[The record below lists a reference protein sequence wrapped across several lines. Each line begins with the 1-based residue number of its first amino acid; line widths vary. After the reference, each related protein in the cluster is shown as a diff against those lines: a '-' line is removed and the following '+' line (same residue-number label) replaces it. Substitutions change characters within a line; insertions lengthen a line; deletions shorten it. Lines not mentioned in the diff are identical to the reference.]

1 MGNFTCAS
9 ALCITL
15 YLKAKAN
22 SMSSILIIIKLVLL
36 LSVALCCLWLFTHL
50 GGLWLT
56 NESQGYV
63 FISKRPYFE
72 AVSAQKL
79 TFAGDE
85 KGFAVYKAQI
95 QEQYVSF
102 LLEIRKTD
110 SFKDIAIIRWTSV
123 VLALLCACSF
133 VRTLR
138 TWRKKHKR
146 YFKSQR
152 IYEEKLRF

>member
-1 MGNFTCAS
+1 MH
-9 ALCITL
+9 
-15 YLKAKAN
+15 
-22 SMSSILIIIKLVLL
+22 SILIIIKLVFLISL
-36 LSVALCCLWLFTHL
+36 ILCCLWIFTHL

-63 FISKRPYFE
+63 FISKKPYFE
-72 AVSAQKL
+72 VVSAQKL

-85 KGFAVYKAQI
+85 KGFAAYKNQI
-95 QEQYVSF
+95 QAQYFGF

-110 SFKDIAIIRWTSV
+110 NFKDIAIIRWTSL
-123 VLALLCACSF
+123 VLVILCACSF

-138 TWRKKHKR
+138 TWRKKNKR

-152 IYEEKLRF
+152 LFEEKLRF